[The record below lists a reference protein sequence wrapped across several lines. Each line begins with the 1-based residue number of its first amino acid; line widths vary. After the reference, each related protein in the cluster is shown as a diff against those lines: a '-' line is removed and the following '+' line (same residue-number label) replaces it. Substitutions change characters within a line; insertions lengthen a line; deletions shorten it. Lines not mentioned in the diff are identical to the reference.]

1 MVFQLWP
8 SRILSMTSWRV
19 NRMAPWVHTSLMC
32 LWVASSES
40 ALRTRVTMYSVIAA
54 IFPFHAWGDELLAL
68 LKRPAHVPGPG
79 ELRRDRELFLLGET
93 PEDQLRAGSGG
104 ETVHLEVFR
113 RKPRALVAIENLGDP
128 GWVARERGQ
137 PQHEQDLT

>member
-1 MVFQLWP
+1 
-8 SRILSMTSWRV
+8 
-19 NRMAPWVHTSLMC
+19 
-32 LWVASSES
+32 
-40 ALRTRVTMYSVIAA
+40 
-54 IFPFHAWGDELLAL
+54 FHAWGDELLAL

-137 PQHEQDLT
+137 PQHEQDLTSAVLAHVVHEPVGIAFEAAGRSSVVRLGLATARRAGDRLDQRPFLEDAERGVDV